1 MSLREGRDGEALTFS
16 CPPGSNPGGGV
27 GVYLSAVQKREGK
40 KGKRK
45 ITCQK
50 WASIEQR
57 SLRNPA

>member
-16 CPPGSNPGGGV
+16 CPPGSNPGGAV

-45 ITCQK
+45 ITC
-50 WASIEQR
+50 
-57 SLRNPA
+57 